1 MDNTAFKLYIDGT
14 DTGEYLTLDQAIADA
29 KKAVKNERVRA
40 DIYQFKHVVA
50 MTTWEDD
57 P

>member
-1 MDNTAFKLYIDGT
+1 MDNTAFKLYID
-14 DTGEYLTLDQAIADA
+14 DTNIGEYLTFDQAIVDA

-40 DIYQFKHVVA
+40 DIYQIKHVVA
-50 MTTWEDD
+50 MTTWEGD